1 MMTEKRF
8 SVVDDYL
15 IGYDGDYFNL
25 HKPSDIRSL
34 VKVINYI
41 CEENMLLQG
50 EVAHYKLVLMG
61 LEEEAKRI
69 TENWKVRK

>member
-1 MMTEKRF
+1 MTTKRF

-25 HKPSDIRSL
+25 HKPSDVRSL

-50 EVAHYKLVLMG
+50 EVAHYKLLLMS
-61 LEEEAKRI
+61 LEEQAKRI

>member
-1 MMTEKRF
+1 MTEKRF

-50 EVAHYKLVLMG
+50 EVAHYKLLLMS
-61 LEEEAKRI
+61 LEEQAKRI